1 MKTVSRLPLMTSLLI
16 LAAACGK
23 AGTPTG
29 LPYREE
35 LRADGSNINGTYSA
49 DLYPVNINLHAPK
62 AGKATFT
69 RAGDEL
75 TARVK
80 LDVGAQGANYR
91 QAVYWGNKCPGIE
104 SDSNKD
110 GYLDMTEIEATLG
123 DVIIPLD
130 GDLDTQSG
138 GTGNYPS
145 GMNARGSFFY
155 KKTASFSR
163 FFEDLKDVD
172 PNTNDRV
179 RKLEDQQGFTFLGK
193 VILIQGAT
201 ADFNIPAT
209 VSSYYGLSRERSLP
223 IACGVF
229 FRSGSALG
237 DEAETTIVTSG
248 EPTDSPD
255 VPTPTDPTI
264 PTPFPTP
271 GPDVNPIPVPTPTPT
286 PAPQPRPQPSPAP
299 EDDEDDDDVIDEVRD
314 WWDRVTGN
322 DDDDND

>member
-49 DLYPVNINLHAPK
+49 DLFPVNINLHAPK

-80 LDVGAQGANYR
+80 LDVGAKGAFYR
-91 QAVYWGNKCPGIE
+91 QAVYWGNRCPGIE
-104 SDSNKD
+104 SDQNKD

-130 GDLDTQSG
+130 GDLDSQSA
-138 GTGNYPS
+138 GTGNYPT
-145 GMNARGSFFY
+145 GNERGSFFY
-155 KKTASFSR
+155 KRTASFSR
-163 FFEDLKDVD
+163 FFEDLKDID

-193 VILIQGAT
+193 VVLIQGAS

-223 IACGVF
+223 IACGIF
-229 FRSGSALG
+229 FRSGSALS

-264 PTPFPTP
+264 PSPEPEVNPFPTP
-271 GPDVNPIPVPTPTPT
+271 NPIPTPV
-286 PAPQPRPQPSPAP
+286 PQPRPAP
-299 EDDEDDDDVIDEVRD
+299 EDDEDDDVIDEVRD